1 MFTEKFKNISLGCFG
16 CAGTF
21 ALLFVICGILVL
33 IGFADTVSKNF
44 RAEET
49 NKVSFKYDPASLKE
63 VYLSGFKEITSRTP
77 KIAVIRIKGV
87 MVTDPDRSFGNYCDS
102 RTVCLQIRRA
112 AMDPSVKGVI
122 LELDTPGGEVAA
134 ADAIYQEIASLRSQ
148 TRKSIAAMMNSMA
161 ASGGYYIA
169 APCKP
174 IVARNSTLTGS
185 IGVIISTVN
194 YSGLFSKLGL
204 ESEVYTSG
212 GMKDMLNGARKR
224 TPGEVAIVR
233 SLVED
238 SYSDFVRIVSVSRNI
253 PSEVIR
259 KGPIGDGRILS
270 GRQALKL
277 KLVDQLGTMQNALDA
292 VVKNAGL
299 QGKVFSVITYEEE
312 FDLAKMADLLFSKVQ
327 PLKLSLHGSSSN
339 FVPRSGV
346 LYYLPHGL

>member
-21 ALLFVICGILVL
+21 VLLFVVFGILVL
-33 IGFADTVSKNF
+33 IGFADTVFKNF

-148 TRKSIAAMMNSMA
+148 TRKSIVAAIRHDPAQFFNFCVHKRKILNVWMIKLYL
-161 ASGGYYIA
+161 ASGIQE
-169 APCKP
+169 K
-174 IVARNSTLTGS
+174 
-185 IGVIISTVN
+185 
-194 YSGLFSKLGL
+194 
-204 ESEVYTSG
+204 
-212 GMKDMLNGARKR
+212 
-224 TPGEVAIVR
+224 
-233 SLVED
+233 
-238 SYSDFVRIVSVSRNI
+238 
-253 PSEVIR
+253 
-259 KGPIGDGRILS
+259 
-270 GRQALKL
+270 
-277 KLVDQLGTMQNALDA
+277 VDE
-292 VVKNAGL
+292 K
-299 QGKVFSVITYEEE
+299 
-312 FDLAKMADLLFSKVQ
+312 
-327 PLKLSLHGSSSN
+327 
-339 FVPRSGV
+339 
-346 LYYLPHGL
+346 